1 METKLSKSILNNLL
15 KYAVIAGFLGIVG
28 LGVFYLAGDNFTSG
42 TVPPGTLSMDISPEE
57 RGDLT
62 IQIISLIPKDA
73 IPAILDPQFTSAES
87 VLGRMD
93 DTDQV
98 IGVYINGDARA
109 YPIKT
114 LSRHEIVN
122 DVVGGEYIA
131 VTW

>member
-1 METKLSKSILNNLL
+1 LSKSILNTLL
-15 KYAVIAGFLGIVG
+15 KYAMIAGLLGIVSLG
-28 LGVFYLAGDNFTSG
+28 LFYLARGNFTSE
-42 TVPPGTLSMDISPEE
+42 TVPQGTLSMDISPEE
-57 RGDLT
+57 RGDLS

-73 IPAILDPQFTSAES
+73 IQAILDPQFTSAES
-87 VLGRMD
+87 VLGRMS
-93 DTDQV
+93 DTEQV

-122 DVVGGEYIA
+122 DVVGGKSIA